1 MSEESK
7 QEESKDQI
15 RKLIMIISDLRAK
28 DSERYESH
36 VAFMNETVKMIKAI
50 ANQMNEH
57 WEKVQV
63 SLTELN
69 ETIGSSLDALLTGIN
84 PKGLQETS
92 KSLKEIMDTM
102 NKSVQSMN
110 LENVMREL
118 KAITTETPKISMAIS
133 QPQGAEPI
141 SAGMS
146 YTPTGSK
153 LQPPPGTNQTT
164 QEEQEIYG
172 YVPDSMKKKKK
183 KKKEEEEPHL
193 MKPSDLF
200 GKKD

>member
-1 MSEESK
+1 MSENKE
-7 QEESKDQI
+7 QL

-57 WEKVQV
+57 WKQVQN
-63 SLTELN
+63 SLMDLN
-69 ETIGSSLDALLTGIN
+69 KTIETSLDALLTGIN
-84 PKGLQETS
+84 PKGLRETS
-92 KSLKEIMDTM
+92 HRLKEIMDTM

-118 KAITTETPKISMAIS
+118 KTITTEGPKVSNDFS
-133 QPQGAEPI
+133 QPVAEQI

-146 YTPTGSK
+146 YTQSGQK
-153 LQPPPGTNQTT
+153 LKPPPGTGQA
-164 QEEQEIYG
+164 EEGEIYG

-183 KKKEEEEPHL
+183 KKEEEEEPHL

-200 GKKD
+200 GKK

>member
-1 MSEESK
+1 MSENKE
-7 QEESKDQI
+7 QL

-57 WEKVQV
+57 WKQVQN
-63 SLTELN
+63 SLLDLN
-69 ETIGSSLDALLTGIN
+69 KTIETSLDALLTGIN
-84 PKGLQETS
+84 PKGLRETS
-92 KSLKEIMDTM
+92 HRLKEIMDTM

-118 KAITTETPKISMAIS
+118 KAITTEGPKVSIDFS
-133 QPQGAEPI
+133 QPVAEQI

-146 YTPTGSK
+146 YSQSDPK
-153 LQPPPGTNQTT
+153 LQPPPGTGEAK
-164 QEEQEIYG
+164 EEEIYG

-200 GKKD
+200 GKK

>member
-1 MSEESK
+1 MSENKE
-7 QEESKDQI
+7 QL

-57 WEKVQV
+57 WKQVQN
-63 SLTELN
+63 SLMDLN
-69 ETIGSSLDALLTGIN
+69 KTIETSLDALLTGIN
-84 PKGLQETS
+84 PKGLRETS
-92 KSLKEIMDTM
+92 HRLKEIMDTM

-118 KAITTETPKISMAIS
+118 KTITTEDPKVSIDFS
-133 QPQGAEPI
+133 QPVAEPI

-146 YTPTGSK
+146 YTQSGQK
-153 LQPPPGTNQTT
+153 LKPPPGTGQT
-164 QEEQEIYG
+164 EEGEIYG

-183 KKKEEEEPHL
+183 KKKEEEEEPHL

-200 GKKD
+200 GKK

>member
-1 MSEESK
+1 MSENKE
-7 QEESKDQI
+7 QL

-57 WEKVQV
+57 WKQVQN
-63 SLTELN
+63 SLMDLN
-69 ETIGSSLDALLTGIN
+69 KTIETSLDALLTGIN
-84 PKGLQETS
+84 PKGLRETS
-92 KSLKEIMDTM
+92 HRLKEIMDTM

-118 KAITTETPKISMAIS
+118 KTITTEGPKVSIDFS
-133 QPQGAEPI
+133 QPVAEQI

-146 YTPTGSK
+146 YPQSGPK
-153 LQPPPGTNQTT
+153 LQPPPGTEQA
-164 QEEQEIYG
+164 EEGEIYG

-183 KKKEEEEPHL
+183 KKEEEEEPHL

-200 GKKD
+200 GKK

>member
-1 MSEESK
+1 MSEE
-7 QEESKDQI
+7 KDQL

-57 WEKVQV
+57 WQKVQE

-69 ETIGSSLDALLTGIN
+69 KTIETSLNALLTGIN
-84 PKGLQETS
+84 PKGLRETS
-92 KSLKEIMDTM
+92 EGLKEIMDTM

-118 KAITTETPKISMAIS
+118 KAITTGEARLSVDLSAPISAV
-133 QPQGAEPI
+133 PI

-146 YTPTGSK
+146 YSQSGPK
-153 LQPPPGTNQTT
+153 LKPPPGTAQTK
-164 QEEQEIYG
+164 EEEEIYG
-172 YVPDSMKKKKK
+172 YVPESMKKKKK
-183 KKKEEEEPHL
+183 KDEEEEPHL

-200 GKKD
+200 GKKE

>member
-1 MSEESK
+1 MSENKE
-7 QEESKDQI
+7 QL

-57 WEKVQV
+57 WKQVQN
-63 SLTELN
+63 SLMDLN
-69 ETIGSSLDALLTGIN
+69 KTIETSLDALLTGIN
-84 PKGLQETS
+84 PKGLRETS
-92 KSLKEIMDTM
+92 HRLKEIMDTM

-118 KAITTETPKISMAIS
+118 KTITTDSPKVSIDFS
-133 QPQGAEPI
+133 QPVAEQI

-146 YTPTGSK
+146 YTQSGQK
-153 LQPPPGTNQTT
+153 LKPPPGAEQA
-164 QEEQEIYG
+164 EEGEIYG

-183 KKKEEEEPHL
+183 KKEEEEEPHL

-200 GKKD
+200 GKK

>member
-7 QEESKDQI
+7 EHFK
-15 RKLIMIISDLRAK
+15 KLMMIISDLRAK

-57 WEKVQV
+57 WEKVQE

-69 ETIGSSLDALLTGIN
+69 KTIGSSLDALLTGIN
-84 PKGLQETS
+84 PKGLRETS

-118 KAITTETPKISMAIS
+118 KVITTEASRSSIDFS
-133 QPQGAEPI
+133 QPQTAEPI

-146 YTPTGSK
+146 YTPSGQK
-153 LQPPPGTNQTT
+153 LQPPAGTTQTN
-164 QEEQEIYG
+164 QEEQDIYG

-200 GKKD
+200 GKKE

>member
-1 MSEESK
+1 MSENKE
-7 QEESKDQI
+7 QL

-57 WEKVQV
+57 WKKVQN
-63 SLTELN
+63 SLLDLN
-69 ETIGSSLDALLTGIN
+69 KTIETSLDALLTGIN
-84 PKGLQETS
+84 PKGLRETS
-92 KSLKEIMDTM
+92 HRLKEIMDTM

-118 KAITTETPKISMAIS
+118 KAITTEGPKVSIDFS
-133 QPQGAEPI
+133 QPVAEPI

-146 YTPTGSK
+146 YSQSGLELK
-153 LQPPPGTNQTT
+153 PPPGTGQA
-164 QEEQEIYG
+164 EEGEIYG
-172 YVPDSMKKKKK
+172 YVPDSMKKK

-200 GKKD
+200 GKK

>member
-1 MSEESK
+1 MSENKE
-7 QEESKDQI
+7 QL

-57 WEKVQV
+57 WKQVQN
-63 SLTELN
+63 SLMDLN
-69 ETIGSSLDALLTGIN
+69 KTIETSLDALLTGIN
-84 PKGLQETS
+84 PKGLRETS
-92 KSLKEIMDTM
+92 HRLKEIMDTM

-118 KAITTETPKISMAIS
+118 KTITTEGPKVSIDFS
-133 QPQGAEPI
+133 QPVAEQI

-146 YTPTGSK
+146 YPQSGPK
-153 LQPPPGTNQTT
+153 LQPPPGTGQA
-164 QEEQEIYG
+164 EEGEIYG

-183 KKKEEEEPHL
+183 KKKEEEEEPHL

-200 GKKD
+200 GKK

>member
-7 QEESKDQI
+7 EHF

-57 WEKVQV
+57 WEKVQK

-69 ETIGSSLDALLTGIN
+69 KTIGSSLDALLTGIN
-84 PKGLQETS
+84 PKGLRETS
-92 KSLKEIMDTM
+92 KSLKGIMDTM

-118 KAITTETPKISMAIS
+118 KAITTKASRSSIDFS
-133 QPQGAEPI
+133 QPQAAEQI

-146 YTPTGSK
+146 YTPSGQI
-153 LQPPPGTNQTT
+153 LQPPAGTT
-164 QEEQEIYG
+164 QTIQEDQDIYG
-172 YVPDSMKKKKK
+172 YVPDSMKKKK